1 MIKKVKD
8 IYLKLSEKEF
18 TVNFRFNRFLIGGFM
33 KELPNEVF
41 ITPGQ
46 LMVDTDDEYD
56 DFDTVNDYV
65 LNYLS
70 GEYGFCINS
79 LSLEVKK
86 DKTGNV
92 LGVKVWNI
100 DWDTTE

>member
-1 MIKKVKD
+1 
-8 IYLKLSEKEF
+8 
-18 TVNFRFNRFLIGGFM
+18 M
-33 KELPNEVF
+33 KELPNEIF

-46 LMVDTDDEYD
+46 LMVDADDEYD
-56 DFDTVNDYV
+56 DFDTINDYV

-70 GEYGFCINS
+70 NEYGFCINS
-79 LSLEVKK
+79 LSLEVEK

>member
-1 MIKKVKD
+1 
-8 IYLKLSEKEF
+8 
-18 TVNFRFNRFLIGGFM
+18 M

-41 ITPGQ
+41 ITPEQ

-70 GEYGFCINS
+70 NEYGFCINS
-79 LSLEVKK
+79 LSLEV
-86 DKTGNV
+86 
-92 LGVKVWNI
+92 
-100 DWDTTE
+100 E